1 LLATPSAD
9 RPKGRATAIDDIPG
23 SLSAYKFQASFRA
36 VQISLLKSKIHR
48 AVVTAANVNY
58 EGSLSISAD
67 LAELVELEEYERILV
82 GNMADGQQFET
93 YVIYGLRGVGAIE
106 LNGAVAHLGKAGD
119 RLTIMSF
126 GLFDP
131 EEARTHQPKV
141 IVLGEK
147 NKVFRQKTN

>member
-1 LLATPSAD
+1 
-9 RPKGRATAIDDIPG
+9 
-23 SLSAYKFQASFRA
+23 

-67 LAELVELEEYERILV
+67 LAELVELEEFERTLV
-82 GNMADGQQFET
+82 GNMANGEQFET
-93 YVIYGLRGVGAIE
+93 YVVYGLRGVGAIE
-106 LNGAVAHLGKAGD
+106 LNGAVAHLGKPGD

-147 NKVFRQKTN
+147 NKVFRQK